1 MARDRG
7 QTVCLITPITRTKWH
22 HGWTVELE
30 AQRLHELVEGRCITV
45 RSPWPSTNTFCTLN
59 TDCADSHGQSR
70 TNSSGCTQTRTTR
83 TARKPRTRASGEDK
97 GHGRHGLSRN
107 PRTRRQTRI
116 ARILPGVTDPLF
128 GFNAKTEDTDSHGR
142 QGRTSARRLRTKH
155 GRRGHDGSH
164 GHRLGASTG
173 TENADP
179 LGRHGRC
186 RSRTLVRAMPQIL
199 GTSPGS
205 DGAGCCGDHLR
216 RIA

>member
-7 QTVCLITPITRTKWH
+7 QTVCLITRITRTKWH

-30 AQRLHELVEGRCITV
+30 SQRRQDQVEGRCITV

-83 TARKPRTRASGEDK
+83 TARKPRTR
-97 GHGRHGLSRN
+97 
-107 PRTRRQTRI
+107 RQTRI
-116 ARILPGVTDPLF
+116 ARILTDFTDPPF
-128 GFNAKTEDTDSHGR
+128 GLNAKTEDTDSHGTH
-142 QGRTSARRLRTKH
+142 GRTSARRLRTKQ

-173 TENADP
+173 TEDAVP

-186 RSRTLVRAMPQIL
+186 RSRTLVRAMPQIR